1 MDILQNIHECAGRV
15 LNELA
20 RSDRLNILSI
30 AGHLGERSTI
40 VYQSIGWLA
49 CEGKIRYLQE
59 GNQVYISLAESG
71 K

>member
-1 MDILQNIHECAGRV
+1 MEIVRSIHECAESV

-20 RSDRLNILSI
+20 RADRINILSI

-49 CEGKIRYLQE
+49 CEGKIRYIQE
-59 GNQVYISLAESG
+59 GNQVYIALAEKG
-71 K
+71 T